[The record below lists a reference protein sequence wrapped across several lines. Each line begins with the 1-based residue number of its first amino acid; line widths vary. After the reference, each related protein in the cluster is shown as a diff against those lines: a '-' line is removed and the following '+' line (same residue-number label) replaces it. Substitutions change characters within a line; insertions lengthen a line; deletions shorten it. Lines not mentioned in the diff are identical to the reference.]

1 MAIPFHCS
9 CGALQGEI
17 VARQAYARATCYC
30 RDCRAFARTLGR
42 GDNVLDAHGGVDII
56 AMRPAGLRITAG
68 RAQLA
73 CLSLSPKGLL
83 RWYAACCNT
92 PVANT
97 PRDPGLPYVGFLSHC
112 IAAPAGEVDASFGP
126 SRIALNTA
134 SAEGDVAATPVRTAL
149 GVLRIML
156 GVAAARLRGR
166 GAENLFFE
174 AGSSR
179 PVAEPRILTLQQRAD
194 ASRPAGPA

>member
-1 MAIPFHCS
+1 MAIAFHCA

-42 GDNVLDAHGGVDII
+42 GDDVLDGHGGIDII

-83 RWYAACCNT
+83 RWHSACCNT
-92 PVANT
+92 PIANT
-97 PRDPGLPYVGFLSHC
+97 PRDPRLPYVGLLGHC
-112 IAAPAGEVDASFGP
+112 IAATPGEVDAAFGP
-126 SRIALNTA
+126 SRIVLNTA
-134 SAEGDVAATPVRTAL
+134 SAEGRVAATPVRTAL
-149 GVLRIML
+149 GVLRIMA
-156 GVAAARLRGR
+156 GVAAARLGGRGR
-166 GAENLFFE
+166 DNPFFD

-179 PVAEPRILTLQQRAD
+179 PVAAPRVLTLQERAE
-194 ASRPAGPA
+194 ASRPAASG

>member
-1 MAIPFHCS
+1 MAIPFHCT

-17 VARQAYARATCYC
+17 EPSHAYARATCYC

-42 GDNVLDAHGGVDII
+42 GGDVLDGMGGVDII
-56 AMRPAGLRITAG
+56 AMLPAGLRITAG

-92 PVANT
+92 PIANT
-97 PRDPGLPYVGFLSHC
+97 PRDRKLPYVGFLSHC
-112 IAAPAGEVDASFGP
+112 IAAEPGDVDAAFGP

-134 SAEGDVAATPVRTAL
+134 SAEGQVAATPVRTAL
-149 GVLRIML
+149 GVLRIMS

-166 GAENLFFE
+166 GAANPFFA

-179 PVAEPRILTLQQRAD
+179 PVVEPRVLTLQQRAD
-194 ASRPAGPA
+194 ASRPSGPA